1 MPATLETTIETVY
14 GKYKSTKFWI
24 IVAAISGGSM
34 LALPG
39 LVSDLNASDHSDHPL
54 FLFLLLLIA
63 AFGITLLPFAIWQQ
77 VTKRRFF
84 TWLESQWSNLETGAS
99 HPDGYTISLDTQLV
113 KYQVVFSA
121 LLATV
126 SFESRPYVL
135 QDRSAGAAQATFTF
149 LSLIFGWWFFGPEGV
164 VETLK
169 AVTGNVRS
177 SRTFTLRQLI
187 HSSK

>member
-1 MPATLETTIETVY
+1 MTASQRVLLINPTITSPRHARFPLAIMNLSASLD

-77 VTKRRFF
+77 VTKRKFF
-84 TWLESQWSNLETGAS
+84 TWLE
-99 HPDGYTISLDTQLV
+99 
-113 KYQVVFSA
+113 
-121 LLATV
+121 
-126 SFESRPYVL
+126 
-135 QDRSAGAAQATFTF
+135 
-149 LSLIFGWWFFGPEGV
+149 
-164 VETLK
+164 
-169 AVTGNVRS
+169 
-177 SRTFTLRQLI
+177 
-187 HSSK
+187 

>member
-1 MPATLETTIETVY
+1 MAATLETTIETIY
-14 GKYKSTKFWI
+14 GTYKSTKFWI
-24 IVAAISGGSM
+24 IVAIISGGS
-34 LALPG
+34 LLVLPG

-54 FLFLLLLIA
+54 WLFLLLLLA
-63 AFGITLLPFAIWQQ
+63 AFGVTLLPFAIWQQ
-77 VTKRRFF
+77 VTKRKFF
-84 TWLESQWSNLETGAS
+84 AWLESQWSNLETGAS
-99 HPDGYTISLDTQLV
+99 HPDGYTVSLDTKLV

-135 QDRSAGAAQATFTF
+135 QDRSAGVAQATFTF
-149 LSLIFGWWFFGPEGV
+149 LSLIFGWWFFGLEGA
-164 VETLK
+164 VETVR

-187 HSSK
+187 NSSE